1 MVKVFNANTGA
12 VITQLLAY
20 ADSFKG
26 GISVGIN
33 DGNGTLDIITGAGP
47 GGGPQVNAFDYPTL
61 DLLFSFYSGDS
72 SNTKGVVVGSING

>member
-1 MVKVFNANTGA
+1 M
-12 VITQLLAY
+12 
-20 ADSFKG
+20 G

-33 DGNGTLDIITGAGP
+33 DGDGNGTLDIITGAGA

-61 DLLFSFYSGDS
+61 DLWFSFYSGDS